1 MVKLSVHILTYNS
14 ERYIKDAL
22 DSVLKQKTNFP
33 FEIVIGD
40 DASTDN
46 TFNILK
52 PYSSK
57 HSFIKVKQNKQ
68 NLGILKNFKETLDR
82 CSGEYVFDL
91 AGDDWLSDENALQI
105 LVDTLDKNPT
115 YSFVDSG
122 YDCYF
127 ERTGKYLRFKNRKNM
142 HMTKD
147 NYIKYQRV
155 YGNSFM
161 GCCYR
166 KEKIND
172 LIDFDGYANEGLTFE
187 DYPILTDLVMNSDF
201 GLIPEVLSVYRIHR
215 ESHSNSA
222 YSYLETKLYFAE
234 KYNYTDTEIAE
245 IKRIDHNQK
254 LHNAS
259 LNGNKE
265 ESVKHYAFFR
275 RPLFLNLI
283 YFIASQN
290 KSARKIFNF
299 LRKI

>member
-1 MVKLSVHILTYNS
+1 MKLSVHILTYNC
-14 ERYIKDAL
+14 EIYIKDAL
-22 DSVLKQKTNFP
+22 DSVLKQKTSFP

-46 TFNILK
+46 TYNILK
-52 PYSSK
+52 SYASK
-57 HSFIKVKQNKQ
+57 HSYIKLKQNKQ
-68 NLGILKNFKETLDR
+68 NLGILKNFKATLDR
-82 CSGEYVFDL
+82 CSGKYVFDL
-91 AGDDWLSDENALQI
+91 AGDDWLSDENALQV
-105 LVDTLDKNPT
+105 LVDRLDNNPT

-122 YDCYF
+122 FDCYF
-127 ERTGKYLRFKNRKNM
+127 QRTGKYLRFFNRKNM
-142 HMTKD
+142 YLNKE
-147 NYIKYQRV
+147 NYIKHQRV

-161 GCCYR
+161 GCCYN
-166 KEKIND
+166 KNKLYEIIN
-172 LIDFDGYANEGLTFE
+172 FDEYDEEGLEFE

-222 YSYLETKLYFAE
+222 YSYLETKLYFAR
-234 KYNYTDTEIAE
+234 KYNYSDTEIAE

-265 ESVKHYAFFR
+265 EGVKHYAFFR

-290 KSARKIFNF
+290 KTARALFNFFRKI
-299 LRKI
+299 

>member
-1 MVKLSVHILTYNS
+1 MKLSVHILTFNS

-22 DSVLKQKTNFP
+22 DSVLRQKTTFP

-40 DASTDN
+40 DASTDS
-46 TFNILK
+46 TYDIIKSYAKKHTLIK
-52 PYSSK
+52 P
-57 HSFIKVKQNKQ
+57 HRNKQ
-68 NLGILKNFKETLDR
+68 NLGILKNYKSTLDR

-91 AGDDWLSDENALQI
+91 AGDDWLSNENALQI
-105 LVDTLDKNPT
+105 LVDNLDENPS

-122 YDCYF
+122 FDCYF
-127 ERTGKYLRFKNRKNM
+127 ERTGKYLRFFNRKNM
-142 HMTKD
+142 CLNKE
-147 NYIKYQRV
+147 NYIKHQRV

-161 GCCYR
+161 GCCYN
-166 KEKIND
+166 KNKLYEIVN
-172 LIDFDGYANEGLTFE
+172 FNEYYSEGFEFE

-215 ESHSNSA
+215 ESHSNNTN
-222 YSYLETKLYFAE
+222 SYLETKLYFSK
-234 KYNYTDTEIAE
+234 KYNYSKKEIAE

-265 ESVKHYAFFR
+265 EGKKHYAFFR
-275 RPLFLNLI
+275 GPIFLNLI
-283 YFIASQN
+283 YFISSQS
-290 KSARKIFNF
+290 KTGRTFFNF

>member
-1 MVKLSVHILTYNS
+1 
-14 ERYIKDAL
+14 
-22 DSVLKQKTNFP
+22 
-33 FEIVIGD
+33 
-40 DASTDN
+40 
-46 TFNILK
+46 
-52 PYSSK
+52 
-57 HSFIKVKQNKQ
+57 
-68 NLGILKNFKETLDR
+68 
-82 CSGEYVFDL
+82 
-91 AGDDWLSDENALQI
+91 
-105 LVDTLDKNPT
+105 
-115 YSFVDSG
+115 
-122 YDCYF
+122 
-127 ERTGKYLRFKNRKNM
+127 
-142 HMTKD
+142 
-147 NYIKYQRV
+147 
-155 YGNSFM
+155 
-161 GCCYR
+161 
-166 KEKIND
+166 
-172 LIDFDGYANEGLTFE
+172 
-187 DYPILTDLVMNSDF
+187 MNSDF

-265 ESVKHYAFFR
+265 EGVKHYAFFR